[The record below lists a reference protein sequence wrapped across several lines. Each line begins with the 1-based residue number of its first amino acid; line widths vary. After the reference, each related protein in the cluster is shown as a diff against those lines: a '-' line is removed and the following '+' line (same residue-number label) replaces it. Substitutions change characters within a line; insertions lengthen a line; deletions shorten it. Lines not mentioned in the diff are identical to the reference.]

1 MKVSVDWLAELTGL
15 ELDGNDLAKRFT
27 SAGLE
32 VDEVV
37 PAGAALDGVVVAEI
51 VSAEPHPDAER
62 LQLCQVNAGGDEL
75 VQIVCG
81 APNARKGLKAPLAT
95 IGGVLPGGMKI
106 KRAKLR
112 GVASFGMLC
121 SARELE
127 LSEDTAGLM
136 ELPADA
142 PVGQALYDY
151 LTLNDEI
158 LTLELTPNRSDCLG
172 MYGLARE
179 CSALHERRWEAPE
192 VAAITAENDDTLPIV
207 LNAPDGCPRYVGRV
221 IRDVNASR
229 PSPLWIQE
237 RLRRNGVR
245 SISAVVDIT
254 NYVLLELG
262 QPMHAFDLNHL
273 EGGIDVRWAA
283 EGEQMTLL
291 DGSEITMNSR
301 HLLITDGTKPV
312 ALAGIMG
319 GQGSMVSDET
329 QDVFLESAWF
339 APPAIMGRARDLGMA
354 TDAAHRFERGIDP
367 SIQSLAIERATDL
380 ILKICGG
387 KPGPLC
393 AAESA
398 EHLPCPQTVSLR
410 QQRLNA
416 LVGIEIPTDR
426 VTAILHDLGMR
437 VEKTDAGW
445 QVTPP
450 PARMDLAIEEDM
462 IEEVVRVFGFDHI
475 PAKRPGG
482 HLRPEPIPEQILAQS
497 RIRDRLC
504 DSGYR
509 EAVTYSFVDRQ
520 LLKPFGWDEA
530 VIELANPISQDMDV
544 MRPSLVP
551 GLLQA
556 LRHNIQ
562 HQQQRVRL
570 FELGATFDGEGKET
584 QRVAAICYGSVAPEQ
599 WGAAARM
606 VDFFDSKGDLEVLL
620 ELTATGAEDRFEPVE
635 LAWLHPGQSA
645 AVYRNGERLGW
656 IGALHPSLLQA
667 LDIEGQVYAFE
678 MDLQRLQQRNLPV
691 YQAYSRY
698 PSIRRDLS
706 LLVPEA
712 VTAAQLQQAINNQGG
727 AELKSTLVFDVYDGP
742 GVEKGYKSLAIGLI
756 LQKDSSTLTDSE
768 ADAFVS
774 SLLEELR
781 AQLGVTLRG

>member
-37 PAGAALDGVVVAEI
+37 PAGAALEGVVVAEI

-112 GVASFGMLC
+112 GVESFGMLC

-136 ELPADA
+136 ELPGDA
-142 PVGQALYDY
+142 PVGQSLYDY

-179 CSALHERRWEAPE
+179 CAALHENRWEAPE
-192 VAAITAENDDTLPIV
+192 APAIAAEIDDTLPIV

-221 IRDVNASR
+221 IREVDASQ

-273 EGGIDVRWAA
+273 AGGIDVRWAA

-291 DGSEITMNSR
+291 DGSEITMNPR

-319 GQGSMVSDET
+319 GQGSMVSDDTKE
-329 QDVFLESAWF
+329 VFLESAWF

-367 SIQSLAIERATDL
+367 SIQSLAIERATEL

-393 AAESA
+393 LAESSK
-398 EHLPCPQTVSLR
+398 HLPQPQTVTLR

-416 LVGIEIPTDR
+416 LVGIDIPTDR
-426 VTAILHDLGMR
+426 VTAILHDLGML
-437 VEKTDAGW
+437 VEKIDAGW
-445 QVTPP
+445 RVTTPA
-450 PARMDLAIEEDM
+450 ARMDLAIEEDM

-482 HLRPEPIPEQILAQS
+482 HLRPEPIPEHILAQS
-497 RIRDRLC
+497 RIRDRLS

-509 EAVTYSFVDRQ
+509 EAVTYSFVDRN

-530 VIELANPISQDMDV
+530 VIALANPISQDMDV

-570 FELGATFDGEGKET
+570 FELGATFDAKGEGT

-606 VDFFDSKGDLEVLL
+606 VDFFDSKGDLEALL
-620 ELTATGAEDRFEPVE
+620 ALTATGAEDRFEPVDH
-635 LAWLHPGQSA
+635 AWLHPGQAA

-656 IGALHPSLLQA
+656 VGALHPSLLQA

-698 PSIRRDLS
+698 PSTRRDLS

-727 AELKSTLVFDVYDGP
+727 AELKSALVFDVYDGP

-774 SLLEELR
+774 ALLEELR